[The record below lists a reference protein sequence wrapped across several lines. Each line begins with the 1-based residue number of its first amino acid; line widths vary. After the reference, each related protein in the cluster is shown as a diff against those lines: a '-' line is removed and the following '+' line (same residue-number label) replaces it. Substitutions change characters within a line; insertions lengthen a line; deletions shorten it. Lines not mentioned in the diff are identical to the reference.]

1 MESIL
6 VLEDDENF
14 RSLLADTLGDEGY
27 EIAEAASAEEAIA
40 CAQNRPFHLIL
51 SDVRMAGPLD
61 GVGAIER
68 IKAFRPHIRSIVLTG
83 FTDQDVPLRAA
94 KVQADDY
101 LFKPVEAPQLLDVV
115 RLTLDRESD
124 TLGLLGQILQTPG
137 DLAQKALSWLYDGKL
152 QQLGQ
157 LRERCFQRLF
167 VLLRSNRLS
176 AEDAYPVYL
185 QILDVESKYH
195 QARPGD
201 WSKLLTAYT
210 AVEGQIL
217 AATAHETIPRPNN
230 PTLTWPKFQRFCQIM
245 KDGVISAE
253 QFQQSALLFLDPTLR
268 RANLA
273 NYLAYQKL
281 WATRETSPPPTT
293 DPLLG
298 KTFGGYTLRRLLPE
312 YTEVRVYSALSD
324 SGINGQVMAFPAG
337 ADGLELVH
345 TQIQTGQALLLGRH
359 DDSELFLL
367 KQQNHPLRQQLPPG
381 GLRPLEAW
389 ELLKPVFLQVQAFHE
404 RGECSGDI
412 SLDDIERIPGH
423 SAVLTRFRSDYS
435 VSLIEQM
442 QKLKARGPLEKQRLN
457 LNSRVPIEIQLAYV
471 EKPLPESDQ
480 FMLSYLLNRV
490 LKGIETRLGLLGLSI
505 STVHGDRVEA
515 DPHWFHLREYPNLR
529 EVLVKMGHH
538 DYRKRYPTL
547 KEGIEAIDQA
557 LKPRP
562 LSSLIPSE
570 GLKPVEAW
578 KLLRPLFLEVAEY
591 HRQGIASG
599 SFTIKSVEVSP
610 DGDARIPHFSPDQSL
625 QVIER
630 SKLHKRQV
638 VNELLNLPNEIAFA
652 TVDRPQFAS
661 DQPPLGRIFAQ
672 VLGGPSRRDWYQP
685 LLLHTTDESSWL
697 QLHTPFFQELAP
709 VICRLTRP
717 DPADRFPQIND
728 AIQAIDQ
735 ALSQEEPK
743 CVTSPPP
750 SL

>member
-27 EIAEAASAEEAIA
+27 EVTEAASAEEAIA

-101 LFKPVEAPQLLDVV
+101 LFKPVQPAQLLDVV

-185 QILDVESKYH
+185 QLLEVESKYH

-201 WSKLLTAYT
+201 WSKLLAAYT
-210 AVEGQIL
+210 TVEGQIL
-217 AATAHETIPRPNN
+217 AATAHETIPRPNT
-230 PTLTWPKFQRFCQIM
+230 PSLTWPKFQRVCQIL
-245 KDGVISAE
+245 KEGSVSAE
-253 QFQQSALLFLDPTLR
+253 QFQQSALLLLDPALR

-457 LNSRVPIEIQLAYV
+457 LNSRVPIEVQFAYV
-471 EKPLPESDQ
+471 EKPIPESDQ

-490 LKGIETRLGLLGLSI
+490 LKGIDTRLGLLGFSF
-505 STVHGDRVEA
+505 STVHSDRVEA
-515 DPHWFHLREYPNLR
+515 DPHWSHLREYPDLR
-529 EVLVKMGHH
+529 SVLVKMGNN
-538 DYRKRYPTL
+538 DYKLRYPTL
-547 KEGIEAIDQA
+547 KDAIEAIEAA
-557 LKPRP
+557 LAPKP
-562 LSSLIPSE
+562 LSVLIPAQ
-570 GLKPVEAW
+570 GLPLGAAW
-578 KLLRPLFLEVAEY
+578 SILRPVFLQVQEY
-591 HRQGIASG
+591 HLQGLCSG
-599 SFTIKSVEVSP
+599 YFGIGDVEVSA
-610 DGDARIPHFSPDQSL
+610 DGQARLTRFDAEASL
-625 QVIER
+625 AQIKAAQGFQCQEINKSFKFPCEVRLGE
-630 SKLHKRQV
+630 
-638 VNELLNLPNEIAFA
+638 VNKPLP
-652 TVDRPQFAS
+652 AS
-661 DQPPLGRIFAQ
+661 DQPLLARIFAQ
-672 VLGGPSRRDWYQP
+672 MLGGIDRKEWHLFFGHDSSEPKWVESYAP
-685 LLLHTTDESSWL
+685 LFGKATHCLS
-697 QLHTPFFQELAP
+697 
-709 VICRLTRP
+709 RLTRFRP
-717 DPADRFPQIND
+717 EDRFPQLSD
-728 AIQAIDQ
+728 AIAEIDAI
-735 ALSQEEPK
+735 LLKEE
-743 CVTSPPP
+743 TT
-750 SL
+750 

>member
-101 LFKPVEAPQLLDVV
+101 LFKPVEATQLLDVV

-185 QILDVESKYH
+185 QILEVESKYH

-217 AATAHETIPRPNN
+217 AATAHETIPRPSN

-281 WATRETSPPPTT
+281 WPAGAT
-293 DPLLG
+293 DPQAADPLIG
-298 KTFGGYTLRRLLPE
+298 KTFGGYTLRKLLPE
-312 YTEVRVYSALSD
+312 YTEVCVYSAMNE
-324 SGINGQVMAFPAG
+324 SGLKRQVTAFPIGAADRDLVQTSIQAG
-337 ADGLELVH
+337 KALSL
-345 TQIQTGQALLLGRH
+345 GQH
-359 DDSELFLL
+359 NDFELFLL
-367 KQQNHPLRQQLPPG
+367 QQQAYPLRQQLPPG
-381 GLRPLEAW
+381 GLPPLEAW
-389 ELLKPVFLQVQAFHE
+389 KLLKPVFLQVQAYHE
-404 RGECSGDI
+404 RGQCSGNLTI
-412 SLDDIERIPGH
+412 DDIEMVPGH
-423 SAVLTRFRSDYS
+423 PATLTRFSPDHTLATIQEVQER
-435 VSLIEQM
+435 
-442 QKLKARGPLEKQRLN
+442 KARGSSDRERIVMRW
-457 LNSRVPIEIQLAYV
+457 RVPIEVMCGLI
-471 EKPLPESDQ
+471 EKPIPESDQ
-480 FMLSYLLNRV
+480 FMLSYLFSRI
-490 LKGIETRLGLLGLSI
+490 LKGYENSISLLGFSV
-505 STVHGDRVEA
+505 STAQRVRVEMDA
-515 DPHWFHLREYPNLR
+515 HWTHLREHPHLR
-529 EVLVKMGHH
+529 DVLVKMGNH
-538 DYRKRYPTL
+538 DYTMRYPTL
-547 KEGIEAIDQA
+547 KAAIEAIDGA
-557 LKPRP
+557 L
-562 LSSLIPSE
+562 
-570 GLKPVEAW
+570 
-578 KLLRPLFLEVAEY
+578 
-591 HRQGIASG
+591 
-599 SFTIKSVEVSP
+599 
-610 DGDARIPHFSPDQSL
+610 
-625 QVIER
+625 
-630 SKLHKRQV
+630 
-638 VNELLNLPNEIAFA
+638 VNESL
-652 TVDRPQFAS
+652 
-661 DQPPLGRIFAQ
+661 
-672 VLGGPSRRDWYQP
+672 
-685 LLLHTTDESSWL
+685 TT
-697 QLHTPFFQELAP
+697 
-709 VICRLTRP
+709 
-717 DPADRFPQIND
+717 
-728 AIQAIDQ
+728 
-735 ALSQEEPK
+735 
-743 CVTSPPP
+743 
-750 SL
+750 

>member
-27 EIAEAASAEEAIA
+27 EITEAASAEEAIA

-195 QARPGD
+195 QSRPGD
-201 WSKLLTAYT
+201 WSKLLTAYKT
-210 AVEGQIL
+210 VEGQIL

-281 WATRETSPPPTT
+281 WPAGATNPQAADR
-293 DPLLG
+293 LIG
-298 KTFGGYTLRRLLPE
+298 KTFGGYTLRKLLPE
-312 YTEVRVYSALSD
+312 YTEVCVYSAMNAAGLKR
-324 SGINGQVMAFPAG
+324 QVMAFPTG
-337 ADGLELVH
+337 AASRDLVP
-345 TQIQTGQALLLGRH
+345 TAIQTGKALSLGQH
-359 DDSELFLL
+359 GDFDLFLL
-367 KQQNHPLRQQLPPG
+367 QQQSHPLRQQLPPG
-381 GLRPLEAW
+381 GLPPLEAW
-389 ELLKPVFLQVQAFHE
+389 EFLKPVFLQVQTYHE
-404 RGECSGDI
+404 RGEYSGNLTI
-412 SLDDIERIPGH
+412 DDIEMVPGH
-423 SAVLTRFRSDYS
+423 PAILTRFSPDLTLATIQEVQER
-435 VSLIEQM
+435 
-442 QKLKARGPLEKQRLN
+442 KARGSSDRERIVMRW
-457 LNSRVPIEIQLAYV
+457 RVPVEVMCGLI
-471 EKPLPESDQ
+471 EKPIPESDQ
-480 FMLSYLLNRV
+480 FMLSYLFSRV
-490 LKGIETRLGLLGLSI
+490 LKGYETSLSLLGFSV
-505 STVHGDRVEA
+505 STSQSVQVET
-515 DPHWFHLREYPNLR
+515 DSHWSHLREHPDLR
-529 EVLVKMGHH
+529 SVLVKMGNH
-538 DYRKRYPTL
+538 DYQLRYPCL
-547 KEGIEAIDQA
+547 QEAIEAIDQA

-562 LSSLIPSE
+562 LSSLIPPE
-570 GLKPVEAW
+570 GLKPAEAW
-578 KLLRPLFLEVAEY
+578 KVLRPLFLQIEEY

-599 SFTIKSVEVSP
+599 SFTIKHVEVSP
-610 DGDARIPHFSPDQSL
+610 EKEARIPHFSPDQSL
-625 QVIER
+625 QHIER
-630 SKLHKRQV
+630 SKLHKRQ
-638 VNELLNLPNEIAFA
+638 LLSEIFTLPNEIAFA
-652 TVDRPQFAS
+652 TVERPLFAS
-661 DQPPLGRIFAQ
+661 DQPLLGRIFAQ
-672 VLGGPSRRDWYQP
+672 VLGGPSRKNWYQP
-685 LLLHTTDESSWL
+685 LLLHTTNESSWL
-697 QLHTPFFQELAP
+697 QIHTPFFQELAP
-709 VICRLTRP
+709 CICRLTRP
-717 DPADRFPQIND
+717 DPADRFPRITD

-735 ALSQEEPK
+735 ILLSQEEPQ
-743 CVTSPPP
+743 CVT
-750 SL
+750 